1 MIPGCTLWSPSYPH
15 SLAPSPHL
23 NAWFF
28 WAFWLT
34 LTWILH
40 PALFSRAPSSPFTIV
55 FGVDVSAEGTTLTS
69 QGWKRHWECFCPP
82 LGSLPTLFSVW
93 QEHAGD
99 SLPFLWHVKAG
110 LQVLGLGEGYKRHG
124 FKALGCLGWDLV
136 GKLMPQFS
144 LCCWCQGHCF
154 LPCDSA
160 LKDLTVEFH

>member
-1 MIPGCTLWSPSYPH
+1 MHDFSELSGWHWHGFYTLLCFPGPLALH
-15 SLAPSPHL
+15 SLLYSVWMSLQKEPLWRVRAGRDTGSASVPLLGAS
-23 NAWFF
+23 
-28 WAFWLT
+28 
-34 LTWILH
+34 LH
-40 PALFSRAPSSPFTIV
+40 TSLC
-55 FGVDVSAEGTTLTS
+55 VSEM
-69 QGWKRHWECFCPP
+69 
-82 LGSLPTLFSVW
+82 W